1 MKREETWTN
10 GKEGGHQYHVLGP
23 DTKKNGSGRDKYM
36 PPPPIPAAKTSNDA
50 GLYHVLEGAME
61 DLYSQYEDPTL
72 PKFRVGILI
81 RRDADNYTTFAMQ
94 SHEIPY
100 TNLTLCSKIGL

>member
-1 MKREETWTN
+1 M
-10 GKEGGHQYHVLGP
+10 LGP
-23 DTKKNGSGRDKYM
+23 DTKKNGSGREKYM

-72 PKFRVGILI
+72 PKFHVSILI
-81 RRDADNYTTFAMQ
+81 RQDANNFTTFAMQ
-94 SHEIPY
+94 SHEPQFTQI
-100 TNLTLCSKIGL
+100 

>member
-1 MKREETWTN
+1 M
-10 GKEGGHQYHVLGP
+10 LGP